1 MISIRSIF
9 HSKIIWAI
17 VLLLIFYIVFLF
29 SDKYARTLQLK
40 EDIKKLESEL
50 EELKLKNDSLLE
62 EVEYLSERIE
72 SLKSDKSVEK
82 IAREEL
88 GLTKPDEILIKG
100 IEK

>member
-9 HSKIIWAI
+9 HSKIVLAI
-17 VLLLIFYIVFLF
+17 ILLLILYIVFLF

-40 EDIKKLESEL
+40 EDIKRLESEI
-50 EELKLKNDSLLE
+50 EELKMKNNNLSE
-62 EVEYLSERIE
+62 EVE

>member
-9 HSKIIWAI
+9 HSKIVWAI
-17 VLLLIFYIVFLF
+17 ILLLILYIVFLF

-40 EDIKKLESEL
+40 EDIKILESEL
-50 EELKLKNDSLLE
+50 EELKLKNSSLSK
-62 EVEYLSERIE
+62 EVEA
-72 SLKSDKSVEK
+72 LKSDKSVEK

>member
-9 HSKIIWAI
+9 HSKIVLAI
-17 VLLLIFYIVFLF
+17 ILLLILYIIFLF

-40 EDIKKLESEL
+40 EDIKRFELEI
-50 EELKLKNDSLLE
+50 EELKIKNNNLSE
-62 EVEYLSERIE
+62 EVEL
-72 SLKSDKSVEK
+72 LKSDKSVEK

>member
-17 VLLLIFYIVFLF
+17 ILLLIFYIVFLF

-40 EDIKKLESEL
+40 EDIKRLELEI
-50 EELKLKNDSLLE
+50 EELKMKNNNLSE
-62 EVEYLSERIE
+62 EVE

-100 IEK
+100 IKK

>member
-1 MISIRSIF
+1 MISIRSIL

-17 VLLLIFYIVFLF
+17 ILLLILYIVFLF
-29 SDKYARTLQLK
+29 SDKYAQTLQLK
-40 EDIKKLESEL
+40 EDIERLESEI
-50 EELKLKNDSLLE
+50 EELKLKNNN
-62 EVEYLSERIE
+62 LSERIE

>member
-9 HSKIIWAI
+9 HSKIIWVI
-17 VLLLIFYIVFLF
+17 ILLLILYIVFLF

-40 EDIKKLESEL
+40 EDIKKLESEI
-50 EELKLKNDSLLE
+50 EELKMKNNNLSE
-62 EVEYLSERIE
+62 EVE

>member
-9 HSKIIWAI
+9 HSKIVWVII
-17 VLLLIFYIVFLF
+17 LLLILYIVFLF

-40 EDIKKLESEL
+40 EDIKRLESEI
-50 EELKLKNDSLLE
+50 EELKMKNND
-62 EVEYLSERIE
+62 LSEVVE

>member
-9 HSKIIWAI
+9 HSKIVWAI
-17 VLLLIFYIVFLF
+17 ILLLILYIVFLF

-40 EDIKKLESEL
+40 EDIKRLESEL
-50 EELKLKNDSLLE
+50 EELKLKNNSLLE
-62 EVEYLSERIE
+62 EVE

>member
-9 HSKIIWAI
+9 HSKIVWAI
-17 VLLLIFYIVFLF
+17 ILLLIFYVVFLF

-40 EDIKKLESEL
+40 EDIKRLESEL
-50 EELKLKNDSLLE
+50 EELKLKNNNLSQ
-62 EVEYLSERIE
+62 EVKL
-72 SLKSDKSVEK
+72 LKSDKYVEK

-100 IEK
+100 IEE

>member
-17 VLLLIFYIVFLF
+17 ILLLILYIVFLF
-29 SDKYARTLQLK
+29 SDKYAQTLQLK
-40 EDIKKLESEL
+40 EDIKILESEI
-50 EELKLKNDSLLE
+50 EELKLKNNNLSE
-62 EVEYLSERIE
+62 EVE
-72 SLKSDKSVEK
+72 SLKSDKFVEK

>member
-9 HSKIIWAI
+9 HSKIVWALI
-17 VLLLIFYIVFLF
+17 LLLIFYVVFLF

-40 EDIKKLESEL
+40 EDIKRLESEL
-50 EELKLKNDSLLE
+50 EELKLKNNNLSQ
-62 EVEYLSERIE
+62 EVKL
-72 SLKSDKSVEK
+72 LKSDKYVEK

>member
-1 MISIRSIF
+1 L

-17 VLLLIFYIVFLF
+17 ILLLILYIVFLF

-40 EDIKKLESEL
+40 EDIKRLESEI
-50 EELKLKNDSLLE
+50 EELKLKNNN
-62 EVEYLSERIE
+62 LSERIE

>member
-1 MISIRSIF
+1 MMTIRSIF

-17 VLLLIFYIVFLF
+17 ILLLIFYIVFLF

-40 EDIKKLESEL
+40 EDIKRLESEL
-50 EELKLKNDSLLE
+50 EELKLKNNNLSE
-62 EVEYLSERIE
+62 EVE
-72 SLKSDKSVEK
+72 SLQSDKSIEK

>member
-9 HSKIIWAI
+9 HSKIIWALI
-17 VLLLIFYIVFLF
+17 LVLIFYIVFLF
-29 SDKYARTLQLK
+29 SDKYAKTLQIK
-40 EDIKKLESEL
+40 EDIKRLESDIK
-50 EELKLKNDSLLE
+50 ELKLKNKNLSE
-62 EVEYLSERIE
+62 EVEL
-72 SLKSDKSVEK
+72 LKADKYIEK

>member
-9 HSKIIWAI
+9 HSKIVWVII
-17 VLLLIFYIVFLF
+17 LLLILYIVFLF

-50 EELKLKNDSLLE
+50 EELKLKNNSLLE
-62 EVEYLSERIE
+62 EVE

>member
-9 HSKIIWAI
+9 HSKIIWVI
-17 VLLLIFYIVFLF
+17 ILLLILYIVFLF

-40 EDIKKLESEL
+40 EDIKRLESEI
-50 EELKLKNDSLLE
+50 EELKMKNNNLSE
-62 EVEYLSERIE
+62 EVE

>member
-1 MISIRSIF
+1 
-9 HSKIIWAI
+9 
-17 VLLLIFYIVFLF
+17 LYIVFLF

-40 EDIKKLESEL
+40 EDIKRLESEL
-50 EELKLKNDSLLE
+50 EELKLKNNSLLE
-62 EVEYLSERIE
+62 KVK
-72 SLKSDKSVEK
+72 SLQSDKSVEK

>member
-9 HSKIIWAI
+9 HSKIVWAI
-17 VLLLIFYIVFLF
+17 ILLLILYIVFLF

-40 EDIKKLESEL
+40 EDIKRFEAEI
-50 EELKLKNDSLLE
+50 EELKMKNNNLSE
-62 EVEYLSERIE
+62 EVE